1 MNAHQSVADFTAEE
15 GAGFLQV
22 SVQVSPGDQ
31 LATLLTGLGV
41 QLTLSLVVDLCQR
54 KVGLA
59 YFRGLLKVLEEEL
72 STYQGCP

>member
-1 MNAHQSVADFTAEE
+1 MNAHQSVADFTVEE

-31 LATLLTGLGV
+31 LAALLTGLGV
-41 QLTLSLVVDLCQR
+41 ELTVLLMVGLCQR

-59 YFRGLLKVLEEEL
+59 YFCGLLKLLEEEV

>member
-31 LATLLTGLGV
+31 LAALLTGLGV
-41 QLTLSLVVDLCQR
+41 QLTLSLVVDLCLMQSVENTAR
-54 KVGLA
+54 SNTDREYGAECCVN
-59 YFRGLLKVLEEEL
+59 YW
-72 STYQGCP
+72 